1 MFCTSAVCC
10 HVASCLWHLSQCH
23 AMPREL
29 KTAPSGR
36 RRVADSHD
44 AAPRLRHG
52 RCHLC
57 TSKNVERTE
66 EFSADSAVSRNVW
79 KNISSTLKVFLFKSC
94 AKVQLRPAR
103 HLCWKKRKYLVVSRN
118 TSKAMAMKKSQ
129 KLANVK

>member
-1 MFCTSAVCC
+1 
-10 HVASCLWHLSQCH
+10 
-23 AMPREL
+23 MPREL

-57 TSKNVERTE
+57 TSKNDERTE

-79 KNISSTLKVFLFKSC
+79 KNMSSRNDSTLKVFLFKSC

-103 HLCWKKRKYLVVSRN
+103 HLCWKKQGNGNEEKVKNWQMSNDKSVPNSQRS
-118 TSKAMAMKKSQ
+118 MKK
-129 KLANVK
+129 